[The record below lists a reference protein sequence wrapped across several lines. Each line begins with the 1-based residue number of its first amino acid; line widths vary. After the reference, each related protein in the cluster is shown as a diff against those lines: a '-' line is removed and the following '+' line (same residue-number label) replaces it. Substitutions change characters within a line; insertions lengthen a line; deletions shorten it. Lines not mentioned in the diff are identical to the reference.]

1 MAAIASRY
9 ARAFVEVVVDL
20 HIEPGQAVQELNSIA
35 ELLKS
40 NVALR
45 VVLQNPSVP
54 RPQKLHLL
62 DSIIALL
69 HGSRALRNFIAVLV
83 DHRRLG
89 QIQEIAERFRH
100 ELNEHLGI
108 AEAEVRSRRELT
120 AEEKQMLERQMAAI
134 TGKVIQAK
142 YSRDASLLGG
152 ATVRIGSTIYD
163 GSIRGRLRKIKE
175 QMAGN

>member
-1 MAAIASRY
+1 MAAVTSRY

-40 NVALR
+40 NAVLR

-62 DSIIALL
+62 DSIISLL
-69 HGSRALRNFIAVLV
+69 GASRVLRNFIAVLV
-83 DHRRLG
+83 EHRRLG
-89 QIQEIAERFRH
+89 QIEEIAERFRH
-100 ELNEHLGI
+100 ELNEYLGI

-120 AEEKQMLERQMAAI
+120 AEEKQMLERQMGAI
-134 TGKVIQAK
+134 TGKVIRAE
-142 YSRDASLLGG
+142 YFRDASLLGG

-163 GSIRGRLRKIKE
+163 GSIRGQLKKIKE
-175 QMAGN
+175 QMAGS